1 MILYL
6 QFLPWYL
13 DFLFSAPFWITS
25 PNSFMLQPPFTISAP
40 TIILWHS
47 YSLLSLVSLLP
58 TPPPLFCLKLLI
70 GLFLHSHHPLFH
82 FISPVCYQLH
92 SRLLL
97 FNFIIVIYIHRGYC
111 FMFCYFYLVFYVVKQ
126 ALDRTLYTFWYYYY
140 YYYVNNKNNNG
151 TLLSEFSTCITLCMK
166 GVKINVRESW
176 RGNREWII
184 QRNWQ
189 QGAHKTLN
197 EEKTKT
203 KQTKHNYRDS
213 YRPLH

>member
-1 MILYL
+1 MSKNIFLNKLFVCKYSIWHRLFWTFICICRLLLMILWYL

-70 GLFLHSHHPLFH
+70 GLFLHSHHHLFH

-111 FMFCYFYLVFYVVKQ
+111 FMFCYFYLVFYVVKR
-126 ALDRTLYTFWYYYY
+126 LTVIF
-140 YYYVNNKNNNG
+140 
-151 TLLSEFSTCITLCMK
+151 
-166 GVKINVRESW
+166 
-176 RGNREWII
+176 
-184 QRNWQ
+184 
-189 QGAHKTLN
+189 
-197 EEKTKT
+197 
-203 KQTKHNYRDS
+203 
-213 YRPLH
+213 